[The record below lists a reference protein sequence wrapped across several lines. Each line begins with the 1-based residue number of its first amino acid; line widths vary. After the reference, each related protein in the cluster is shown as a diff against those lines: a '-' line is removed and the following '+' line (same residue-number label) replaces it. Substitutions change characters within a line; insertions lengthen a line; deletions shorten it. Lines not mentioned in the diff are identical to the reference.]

1 MNQMLAPEPAAA
13 PTGEFDDEPPSLPPL
28 AELRIPASTRV
39 RVAVLAGIFGVL
51 VVLLSSLISAGPDIP
66 SSVREISRSELSSY
80 RVVPPGMTGQTAGL
94 PSSICAPMTGFVC
107 RVTYRFA
114 HDPAGAGAN
123 PQADAIP
130 DPTVLYVPRF
140 ASHLEVRL
148 DDVLVASSAS
158 ILNTRT
164 ARYGTPLLISLP
176 DAGGALELISEGGAS
191 APPLAGPIYIG
202 KYSELAPQYLHRYE
216 RNVTAARFLDGMVFG
231 IGGLLLLGWLL
242 RRGDRVNLLFGL
254 ILFALILPGMVGMF
268 IEIPIDVAYQLTIL
282 SMVLA
287 GALTLPCVWLF
298 MGRDPPVRVRYFM
311 LLPLLAFVVILAPP
325 DNPARALIFG
335 VLPVMIVLNV
345 IGLYLLLAGAL
356 RSGSDAGILA
366 SGAVMLSML
375 LSFGDLLS
383 RQALIASDYPPVIHL
398 NASVL
403 AIVIGGIFLWRFA
416 FITTRTERF
425 NTTLRKAVANAEAKL
440 KESFARERVITR
452 QAVLQEE
459 RLRLMRDLH
468 DGIGGQLVS
477 ILAMSEMLPT
487 EQTTP
492 AIRDASRRALDDLR
506 LVITSME
513 DTGDDLAMLL
523 GSFRE
528 RIEPQMRQ
536 AGIRLHWRMARSQ
549 AVPGLNPVATLQIL
563 RILQE
568 AVTNAVRHSGAT
580 TITIEAAPS
589 PLDPARLRLSVTDDG
604 RGFAERPRAGE
615 GLGNMRQRA
624 AAIGAELLTESADA
638 GTQVSLDLPT
648 RFKS

>member
-1 MNQMLAPEPAAA
+1 MLAAESVAS
-13 PTGEFDDEPPSLPPL
+13 PTGEFDDDPLNLPPL

-39 RVAVLAGIFGVL
+39 RVAVLAGIFCALVL
-51 VVLLSSLISAGPDIP
+51 LLSSLISPGPGIP
-66 SSVREISRSELSSY
+66 SSVREISRSELSLY
-80 RVVPPGMTGQTAGL
+80 RVVPPGTTAHSAGL
-94 PSSICAPMTGFVC
+94 LSSVCAPMAGSVC

-114 HDPAGAGAN
+114 YDAAVAGAT
-123 PQADAIP
+123 PRADGIP

-176 DAGGALELISEGGAS
+176 DAGGGALELISEGGAS
-191 APPLAGPIYIG
+191 SPPLVGPIYIG
-202 KYSELAPQYLHRYE
+202 KYSELVPQYLHRYQ
-216 RNVTAARFLDGMVFG
+216 RNVTVARFLDGMVFG

-242 RRGDRVNLLFGL
+242 RRGDRVNLLFGV
-254 ILFALILPGMVGMF
+254 ILVALILPGMVGML
-268 IEIPIDVAYQLTIL
+268 IEIPVGVASQLTIL
-282 SMVLA
+282 SLVFA
-287 GALTLPCVWLF
+287 GALSLPCVWLF
-298 MGRDPPVRVRYFM
+298 MGREPPVRVRYFL
-311 LLPLLAFVVILAPP
+311 LLPLLALVVTLAPFS
-325 DNPARALIFG
+325 NPARALIFG
-335 VLPVMIVLNV
+335 VMPVVIVLNV
-345 IGLYLLLAGAL
+345 IGLYSMVAGAL

-366 SGAVMLSML
+366 SGAMMLSIL
-375 LSFGDLLS
+375 LSVGDLLS

-403 AIVIGGIFLWRFA
+403 AIVVGGIFLWRFA
-416 FITTRTERF
+416 FTTTRTERF

-440 KESFARERVITR
+440 TESFARERAITR

-477 ILAMSEMLPT
+477 ILAMSEMPPT
-487 EQTTP
+487 EQTP
-492 AIRDASRRALDDLR
+492 ATIRDASRRALDDLR

-528 RIEPQMRQ
+528 RIEPQLRQ
-536 AGIRLHWRMARSQ
+536 AGIRLNWRMATSR

-580 TITIEAAPS
+580 TITVEAAPS
-589 PLDPARLRLSVTDDG
+589 PLDPARLRLAVTDDG
-604 RGFAERPRAGE
+604 RGFAERPRAE
-615 GLGNMRQRA
+615 GGLRNMRQRA
-624 AAIGAELLTESADA
+624 AAIGAELTIEGTAA
-638 GTQVSLDLPT
+638 GTRVTLDLPA
-648 RFKS
+648 RFEL